1 MGLDFVR
8 KATPAFNRAL
18 DRRAVDL
25 RTPTLFSRDIP
36 VVCRTAAAD
45 ICHNSRFILGEKLLL
60 RITNGKLI
68 AQRDNLV
75 VAEFPN
81 PPAEFMNRVQAGAA
95 VELGEVKT
103 IHVLSERVEIGFCE

>member
-8 KATPAFNRAL
+8 KAAPSFNRAL

-36 VVCRTAAAD
+36 VVSRTAAAE
-45 ICHNSRFILGEKLLL
+45 ICHASRFAIGEKLLL
-60 RITNGKLI
+60 RVANSKLI

-81 PPAEFMNRVQAGAA
+81 PPAEFMNRIQAGAG
-95 VELGEVKT
+95 VELGEVKA
-103 IHVLSERVEIGFCE
+103 IHALSERVEIGFCE